1 MSRRVPL
8 TLLAGAAVL
17 LAACSGSPTP
27 TATPASSPPEASPTA
42 APLSTPLPTSAA
54 EATSAPI
61 AVDPCQ
67 LVTASEASAL
77 AGSSF
82 GSGKESTT
90 SGGAK
95 ICTYGAATTA
105 VVMVIVAQAS
115 DAATA
120 QTNWAQ
126 EEAQAQAQLK
136 QGMPSGA
143 NATFD
148 VKDVSVTGADRAA
161 VATATATFGG
171 VTIGISAIYVL
182 KGATFFTFSDL
193 VLGHAAA
200 AEGALE
206 AQATVTLGR
215 VP

>member
-1 MSRRVPL
+1 MARRATL
-8 TLLAGAAVL
+8 TLVAATTAL
-17 LAACSGSPTP
+17 LVAACSGGSTPTPAPATTAPQATP
-27 TATPASSPPEASPTA
+27 TAPASTPLASSAPEQTA
-42 APLSTPLPTSAA
+42 APTAL
-54 EATSAPI
+54 
-61 AVDPCQ
+61 DPCQ

-77 AGSSF
+77 AGASF
-82 GSGKESTT
+82 GAGKESTT

-105 VVMVIVAQAS
+105 VVNVIVTQAP

-120 QTNWAQ
+120 QGDWAQ
-126 EEAQAQAQLK
+126 EEAQAQANIK

-143 NATFD
+143 NATFPVSD
-148 VKDVSVTGADRAA
+148 TSVTGADRAA
-161 VATATATFGG
+161 VATATASIGG
-171 VTIGISAIYVL
+171 VTISISAIYVL

-200 AEGALE
+200 GTSALQ
-206 AQATVTLGR
+206 AQAAVTLGR